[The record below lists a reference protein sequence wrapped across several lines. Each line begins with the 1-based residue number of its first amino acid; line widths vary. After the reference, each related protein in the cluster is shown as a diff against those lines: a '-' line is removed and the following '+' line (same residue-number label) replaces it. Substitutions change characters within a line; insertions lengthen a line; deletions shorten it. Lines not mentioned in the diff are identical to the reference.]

1 MYIYSWVSVHVM
13 YQPKT
18 EAHVILNLKK
28 LGWAKT
34 PEPSKIANLQCKK
47 ITLYHMIKNTLI

>member
-1 MYIYSWVSVHVM
+1 M

-34 PEPSKIANLQCKK
+34 PEPSKITNVLRRKSK
-47 ITLYHMIKNTLI
+47 TFLRIMRGFSP

>member
-47 ITLYHMIKNTLI
+47 NNIISYHKK

>member
-28 LGWAKT
+28 LGGQKRL
-34 PEPSKIANLQCKK
+34 SLQRLQMFLGESQK
-47 ITLYHMIKNTLI
+47 HF